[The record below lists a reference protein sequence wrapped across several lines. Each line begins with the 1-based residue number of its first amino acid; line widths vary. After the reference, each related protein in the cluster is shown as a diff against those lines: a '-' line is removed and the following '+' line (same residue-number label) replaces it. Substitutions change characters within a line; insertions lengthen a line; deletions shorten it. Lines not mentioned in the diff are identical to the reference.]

1 MSFEKSL
8 LQKKLLVVDD
18 DYSLNQTIKEI
29 LSSYNFTNI
38 NSAYS
43 LKQGQELFEK
53 ENNDLIIL
61 DVTLPEGTGY
71 ELAQKIRQYSDVPIL
86 FLTAKNDP
94 EDEIYGFTVGGDD
107 YITKPFLP
115 RTLIFR
121 IIALLKRTYKDEMS
135 NVIFSNAEVDFKQ
148 AIVVQSNGESIPLT
162 RTEFQI
168 LKKLY
173 DNKNYIVSIESLC
186 ETVWGIEHF
195 GYEKSLM
202 VHIRNIREK
211 IEMSPSKP
219 EHLITV
225 KGLGYKLCL

>member
-61 DVTLPEGTGY
+61 DVTLPDGTGY

-211 IEMSPSKP
+211 I
-219 EHLITV
+219 
-225 KGLGYKLCL
+225 

>member
-1 MSFEKSL
+1 MSLEKSL
-8 LQKKLLVVDD
+8 LQKRLLVVDD

-29 LSSYNFTNI
+29 LASYNFTNI
-38 NSAYS
+38 SSAYS

-61 DVTLPEGTGY
+61 DVTLPDGTGY

-86 FLTAKNDP
+86 FLTAKNNP

-135 NVIFSNAEVDFKQ
+135 NVIFSNTEVDFKQ

-186 ETVWGIEHF
+186 ETVWGIEYF

-211 IEMSPSKP
+211 IEMNPSKP

>member
-38 NSAYS
+38 NIAYS

-61 DVTLPEGTGY
+61 DVTLPDGTGY

-135 NVIFSNAEVDFKQ
+135 NVIFSNTEVDFKQ

-186 ETVWGIEHF
+186 ETVWGIEYF

-211 IEMSPSKP
+211 IEMNPSKP

>member
-61 DVTLPEGTGY
+61 DVTLPDGTGY

>member
-61 DVTLPEGTGY
+61 DVTLPDGTGY

-186 ETVWGIEHF
+186 ETVWGLEHF

-211 IEMSPSKP
+211 I
-219 EHLITV
+219 
-225 KGLGYKLCL
+225 

>member
-38 NSAYS
+38 NIAYS

-61 DVTLPEGTGY
+61 DVTLPDGTGY

-121 IIALLKRTYKDEMS
+121 IIALLKRTYKDEMP

>member
-61 DVTLPEGTGY
+61 DVTLPDGTGY

-94 EDEIYGFTVGGDD
+94 KDEIYGFTVGGDD

>member
-61 DVTLPEGTGY
+61 DVTLPDGTGY

-186 ETVWGIEHF
+186 KTVWGIEHF

>member
-38 NSAYS
+38 NIAYS

-61 DVTLPEGTGY
+61 DVTLPDGTGY

-211 IEMSPSKP
+211 IEMNPSKP

>member
-61 DVTLPEGTGY
+61 DVTLPDGTGY

-148 AIVVQSNGESIPLT
+148 AIVVQSNGESIHLT

>member
-38 NSAYS
+38 NIAYS

-61 DVTLPEGTGY
+61 DVTLPDGTGY